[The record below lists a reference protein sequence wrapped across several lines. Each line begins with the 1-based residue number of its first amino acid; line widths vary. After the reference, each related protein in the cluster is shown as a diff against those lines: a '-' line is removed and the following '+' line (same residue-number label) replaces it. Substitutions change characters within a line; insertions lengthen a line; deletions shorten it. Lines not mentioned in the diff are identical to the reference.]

1 MRAVVTDGF
10 GGPEVL
16 RLGEAPRPRPGPGQ
30 VLIRVAATSV
40 NRADLQQRA
49 GNYPP
54 PPGESEIL
62 GLEVAGVI
70 EELGADVADWRTGD
84 RVMTLVGGGG
94 YADYALAPA
103 STLMPV
109 PGGMDLVQAAAISE
123 VWITAYL
130 NVFREAGLRAGETLL
145 VHGGASG
152 VGTAAIQ
159 LAKALGPAHVIV
171 TVGSE
176 DKAAACRALGADQA
190 ILYKTEDFAQRVL
203 EITEKRGADVILDHI
218 GAAYLEPNLAC
229 LALYGRLVIIGLLGG
244 ARAELNIGRLMVKRQ
259 RIIGSVLRARPVEE
273 KARVTAAFGEQVLGR
288 FATGE
293 LKPVIHE
300 VLPLDGGAP
309 GARADGGEREH
320 RQAGT
325 SGRSDAALTGC
336 RRPRRLAAHRR
347 TTAAGP
353 CTPEELYA
361 PGAGVLPAGRTHRGA
376 SGQARRA
383 PLYSCRLISPGS
395 SVGRAAD

>member
-1 MRAVVTDGF
+1 MRAVVMDGV

-16 RLGEAPRPRPGPGQ
+16 RIGEAPRPSAGPGQ

-40 NRADLQQRA
+40 NRADTQQRT

-70 EELGADVADWRTGD
+70 ETLGPGVSGWRVGD
-84 RVMTLVGGGG
+84 RVMTLWSAG
-94 YADYALAPA
+94 AATPSMRRRPPAPCCRCR
-103 STLMPV
+103 
-109 PGGMDLVQAAAISE
+109 AIST
-123 VWITAYL
+123 WCAPPRSPRSGSPPGSTSFA
-130 NVFREAGLRAGETLL
+130 RRGCKRGETLL

-159 LAKALGPAHVIV
+159 LAKALGPATVIV

-176 DKAAACRALGADQA
+176 DKAAACRTLGADHA
-190 ILYKTEDFAQRVL
+190 ILYKDEDFSARVL

-244 ARAELNIGRLMVKRQ
+244 PKAELNIGRLMVKRQ

-273 KARVTAAFGEQVLGR
+273 KAKITQAFRDQVLGR
-288 FATGE
+288 FETGE
-293 LKPVIHE
+293 LEP
-300 VLPLDGGAP
+300 
-309 GARADGGEREH
+309 
-320 RQAGT
+320 
-325 SGRSDAALTGC
+325 
-336 RRPRRLAAHRR
+336 
-347 TTAAGP
+347 
-353 CTPEELYA
+353 
-361 PGAGVLPAGRTHRGA
+361 
-376 SGQARRA
+376 
-383 PLYSCRLISPGS
+383 
-395 SVGRAAD
+395 

>member
-1 MRAVVTDGF
+1 MAATMRAVVMAGF

-16 RLGEAPRPRPGPGQ
+16 GIGEAPRPTAGPGQ

-40 NRADLQQRA
+40 NRADTQQRA

-70 EELGADVADWRTGD
+70 EEVGEGVTGWRSGE

-94 YADYALAPA
+94 YAEFAAAPA
-103 STLMPV
+103 STLLPV
-109 PGGMDLVQAAAISE
+109 PKNLDLIAAAAIAE
-123 VWITAYL
+123 VWITAWL
-130 NVFREAGLRAGETLL
+130 NVFQEAGLQRGETLL

-159 LAKALGPAHVIV
+159 LAKALGPAAVIV

-176 DKAAACRALGADQA
+176 AKAAACTALGADHA
-190 ILYKTEDFAQRVL
+190 ILYKDEDFSKRVL
-203 EITEKRGADVILDHI
+203 ELTEKRGANVILDHI

-244 ARAELNIGRLMVKRQ
+244 AKAELNIGRLMIKRQ
-259 RIIGSVLRARPVEE
+259 RIIGSVLRARPVVE

-300 VLPLDGGAP
+300 VLPLA
-309 GARADGGEREH
+309 E
-320 RQAGT
+320 
-325 SGRSDAALTGC
+325 
-336 RRPRRLAAHRR
+336 
-347 TTAAGP
+347 
-353 CTPEELYA
+353 
-361 PGAGVLPAGRTHRGA
+361 
-376 SGQARRA
+376 ARRA
-383 PLYSCRLISPGS
+383 HELM
-395 SVGRAAD
+395 AANANTGKLVLQVDPTLR

>member
-1 MRAVVTDGF
+1 MRAVVTDGS

-30 VLIRVAATSV
+30 ALIRVAATSV

-70 EELGADVADWRTGD
+70 EELGAAVADWHAGD

-94 YADYALAPA
+94 YAEYALAPA

-109 PGGMDLVQAAAISE
+109 PDGMDLVQAAAISE

-159 LAKALGPAHVIV
+159 LAKALGPARVIV

-176 DKAAACRALGADQA
+176 DKAAACRALGADYA

-203 EITEKRGADVILDHI
+203 EITAKRGTDVILDHI

-244 ARAELNIGRLMVKRQ
+244 ARAELNVGRLMVKRQ
-259 RIIGSVLRARPVEE
+259 RIIGSVLRARPIEE
-273 KARVTAAFGEQVLGR
+273 KTSITAAFREQVLKH

-300 VLPLDGGAP
+300 VLPL
-309 GARADGGEREH
+309 AD
-320 RQAGT
+320 
-325 SGRSDAALTGC
+325 
-336 RRPRRLAAHRR
+336 
-347 TTAAGP
+347 
-353 CTPEELYA
+353 
-361 PGAGVLPAGRTHRGA
+361 
-376 SGQARRA
+376 ARRA
-383 PLYSCRLISPGS
+383 HELM
-395 SVGRAAD
+395 AANANIGKLVLQVDPSLR

>member
-1 MRAVVTDGF
+1 MAEATMRAVVVDGF

-70 EELGADVADWRTGD
+70 EELGADVADWRLGD

-94 YADYALAPA
+94 YAEHALAPA

-109 PGGMDLVQAAAISE
+109 PDGMDFVQAAAISE
-123 VWITAYL
+123 VWLTAYL
-130 NVFREAGLRAGETLL
+130 NLFREAGLRAGETLL

-159 LAKALGPAHVIV
+159 LAKVLGPSRVIV
-171 TVGSE
+171 TVGSA
-176 DKAAACRALGADQA
+176 DKAAACRALGADHA
-190 ILYKTEDFAQRVL
+190 IPYKTDDFARRVL

-218 GAAYLEPNLAC
+218 GGAYLEPNLAC

-273 KARVTAAFGEQVLGR
+273 KAEITKAFREQVLER
-288 FATGE
+288 FARGE

-300 VLPLDGGAP
+300 VLPL
-309 GARADGGEREH
+309 E
-320 RQAGT
+320 
-325 SGRSDAALTGC
+325 
-336 RRPRRLAAHRR
+336 
-347 TTAAGP
+347 
-353 CTPEELYA
+353 
-361 PGAGVLPAGRTHRGA
+361 
-376 SGQARRA
+376 QARRA
-383 PLYSCRLISPGS
+383 HELM
-395 SVGRAAD
+395 AASANIGKLVLEVDPTLP

>member
-1 MRAVVTDGF
+1 MADTTMRAVLMDGF

-16 RLGEAPRPRPGPGQ
+16 RLGEAPRPESGPGQ
-30 VLIRVAATSV
+30 VLIRIAATSV

-70 EELGADVADWRTGD
+70 EELGEGVTEWRVGD

-94 YADYALAPA
+94 YAEYAVAPA
-103 STLMPV
+103 STLLPV
-109 PGGMDLVQAAAISE
+109 PDGLDLMQAAAITE

-130 NVFREAGLRAGETLL
+130 NVFREAGLRPGETLL

-159 LAKALGPAHVIV
+159 LAKALGPSPVIV

-176 DKAAACRALGADQA
+176 DKAAACKALGADHA
-190 ILYKTEDFAQRVL
+190 ILYKSEDFSKRAL
-203 EITEKRGADVILDHI
+203 ELTEGRGANVILDHI
-218 GAAYLEPNLAC
+218 GGKYLEPNLAC

-244 ARAELNIGRLMVKRQ
+244 AKAELNIGRLMVKRQ
-259 RIIGSVLRARPVEE
+259 RIIGSVLRARPVKE
-273 KARVTAAFGEQVLGR
+273 KAEIATAFRDQVLPR

-293 LKPVIHE
+293 LRPVIHA
-300 VLPLDGGAP
+300 VLPLED
-309 GARADGGEREH
+309 
-320 RQAGT
+320 
-325 SGRSDAALTGC
+325 
-336 RRPRRLAAHRR
+336 
-347 TTAAGP
+347 
-353 CTPEELYA
+353 
-361 PGAGVLPAGRTHRGA
+361 
-376 SGQARRA
+376 ARRA
-383 PLYSCRLISPGS
+383 HELM
-395 SVGRAAD
+395 AANANTGKLVLQVDPALR

>member
-1 MRAVVTDGF
+1 MMAPMMRAVLLDGF

-16 RLGEAPRPRPGPGQ
+16 RLGDAARPRPAPGQ

-40 NRADLQQRA
+40 NRADLHQRA

-62 GLEVAGVI
+62 GLEVAGLI
-70 EELGADVADWRTGD
+70 EELGADVAGWRTGD

-94 YADYALAPA
+94 YAEYALAPA

-109 PGGMDLVQAAAISE
+109 PGDMDLVHAAAISE
-123 VWITAYL
+123 VWLTAYL

-159 LAKALGPAHVIV
+159 LAKALGPARVIV

-176 DKAAACRALGADQA
+176 DKAAECRALGADHA
-190 ILYKTEDFAQRVL
+190 ILYKAEDFAERVL
-203 EITEKRGADVILDHI
+203 EITEQRGTDVILDHI

-244 ARAELNIGRLMVKRQ
+244 AKAELNIGRLMVKRQ

-273 KARVTAAFGEQVLGR
+273 KARVTAAFREQVLGR

-293 LKPVIHE
+293 LKPVIYE
-300 VLPLDGGAP
+300 VLPLDQAP
-309 GARADGGEREH
+309 RAHELM
-320 RQAGT
+320 
-325 SGRSDAALTGC
+325 AANANTGK
-336 RRPRRLAAHRR
+336 L
-347 TTAAGP
+347 
-353 CTPEELYA
+353 
-361 PGAGVLPAGRTHRGA
+361 VLQVDPTLH
-376 SGQARRA
+376 
-383 PLYSCRLISPGS
+383 
-395 SVGRAAD
+395 

>member
-1 MRAVVTDGF
+1 MTEAPMRAVVMDGF

-16 RLGEAPRPRPGPGQ
+16 RLGAAPRPRPGPGQ

-62 GLEVAGVI
+62 GLEVAGVV
-70 EELGADVADWRTGD
+70 EELGDGVTGWRRGD

-94 YADYALAPA
+94 YAEYAVAPA

-109 PGGMDLVQAAAISE
+109 PGAMDFVQAAAISE
-123 VWITAYL
+123 VWLTAYL
-130 NVFREAGLRAGETLL
+130 NVFREAGLRPGETLL

-159 LAKALGPAHVIV
+159 LAKALGPSRVIV

-176 DKAAACRALGADQA
+176 AKAAACRALGADHA
-190 ILYKTEDFAQRVL
+190 ILYKSEDFASRVL

-218 GAAYLEPNLAC
+218 GGGYLEPNLAC
-229 LALYGRLVIIGLLGG
+229 LAPYGRLVIIGLLGG
-244 ARAELNIGRLMVKRQ
+244 ARAELNVGRLMVKRQ

-273 KARVTAAFGEQVLGR
+273 KAEITKAFREQVLER

-293 LKPVIHE
+293 LRPVIHD
-300 VLPLDGGAP
+300 VLPLAEA
-309 GARADGGEREH
+309 ARAHELM
-320 RQAGT
+320 
-325 SGRSDAALTGC
+325 AANANTGK
-336 RRPRRLAAHRR
+336 L
-347 TTAAGP
+347 
-353 CTPEELYA
+353 
-361 PGAGVLPAGRTHRGA
+361 VLQVDPTL
-376 SGQARRA
+376 Q
-383 PLYSCRLISPGS
+383 
-395 SVGRAAD
+395 